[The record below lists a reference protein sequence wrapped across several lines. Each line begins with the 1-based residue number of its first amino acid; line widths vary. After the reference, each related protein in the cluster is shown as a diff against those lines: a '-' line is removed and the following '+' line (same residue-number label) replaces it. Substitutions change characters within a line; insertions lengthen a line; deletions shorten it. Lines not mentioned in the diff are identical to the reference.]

1 MTDEIKPC
9 PCGETPKELGLNYNG
24 QGSKWATAVGTC
36 CGEWEVEF
44 RTGYEALDSEKC
56 MEYALEAW
64 NRAPRA
70 ELDVVTGTKHCAE
83 KYGTMTQPEML
94 TVIMNRDHHIIELE
108 DLFLAM
114 YEKGSYDPT
123 IEDQVERTVA
133 GIVKRQQDGQ
143 L

>member
-1 MTDEIKPC
+1 MADLKPC

-70 ELDVVTGTKHCAE
+70 DTDEPTGATHVTQQ
-83 KYGTMTQPEML
+83 YGTMTIPEMM
-94 TVIMNRDHHIIELE
+94 TVIRNRDKQITKLE
-108 DLFLAM
+108 DLFLLM
-114 YEKGSYDPT
+114 YELGSSDPF
-123 IEDQVERTVA
+123 IEESVEKTVARIVER
-133 GIVKRQQDGQ
+133 QDGGK
-143 L
+143 